1 MRFNSSSLFV
11 NTGRKPLSTMQKRK
25 NNKNNIFLAVC
36 VVIIAVLC
44 IFVGLIV
51 RVWVNYDGNDEKP
64 EIKTTAVVHEKKT
77 ETKESAEKPKTNK
90 DTDTKKAKSTAKK
103 EKTTEKKSSTKKTSD
118 KKTSTKKSS
127 TKKVTPKYPVEGTE
141 NAYSKAV
148 DKHFEKLSGT
158 YAYGIYLMDGSYKY
172 VKNTDKI
179 SNSAALGAFLTEY
192 ICAKIYTGEFDYDT
206 NVAGQSGNSLI
217 DKLIREGSVDAA
229 NTLINYFTPEKLNA
243 YMSSKGYSSTYF
255 GGAVSDGN
263 PNGSYTSINDVITL
277 MQNFYNKSKLFPYSD
292 LYKRMRQCRVST
304 RTRNL
309 LPYETAVA
317 NVSLSNSNEMFD
329 AAIIHAPNGNYMF
342 VAFANGYSDDGSAA
356 NTAMAGG
363 AKALFDA
370 LGN

>member
-25 NNKNNIFLAVC
+25 NNKNNVFLAVC

-51 RVWVNYDGNDEKP
+51 RVWVNYDGDNSEKQ
-64 EIKTTAVVHEKKT
+64 EIKTTAVVQEQKTEAKEKTKTDKDTTAEKAKTTDKKNSEKKT
-77 ETKESAEKPKTNK
+77 ASKKTAK
-90 DTDTKKAKSTAKK
+90 KATTKKAVP
-103 EKTTEKKSSTKKTSD
+103 E
-118 KKTSTKKSS
+118 
-127 TKKVTPKYPVEGTE
+127 YPVEGTE
-141 NAYSKAV
+141 SEYSKAV
-148 DKHFEKLSGT
+148 DKYFEKLTGT
-158 YAYGIYLMDGSYKY
+158 YAYGIYFMDGSHKY

-206 NVAGQSGNSLI
+206 NVGGQSGNSLI

-243 YMSSKGYSSTYF
+243 YMTSKGYSSTYF
-255 GGAVSDGN
+255 GGIISDGN
-263 PNGSYTSINDVITL
+263 PNGSYTSVNDVIAL

-292 LYKRMRQCRVST
+292 LYKRMRQSQVNSRS
-304 RTRNL
+304 RNQ
-309 LPYETAVA
+309 LPYETTVA
-317 NVSLSNSNEMFD
+317 NVSLADSNEMFD
-329 AAIIHAPNGNYMF
+329 AAIIYTPKGNYMF
-342 VAFANGYSDDGSAA
+342 VAFANGYNDDGSAA

-363 AKALFDA
+363 AKALYDK